1 MCIRDRSHR
10 QRHAQ
15 QAASQPWIFQN
26 GDIAGWDCPERL
38 RLCRLPGRHR
48 ERQDRMRGNA
58 MRLAP
63 SVALLIAVS
72 AISQTAGKRADLDGV
87 WILLRAQVGTLRLT
101 PDGEKKRAAY
111 DFQKDDPD
119 FQCRPAS
126 FTRVMHTPSPP
137 IEVRQRQDY
146 VEVNYEF
153 MDIHRRVPIKQG
165 LAAKDAPYAAREYPH
180 LGRSVGQYD
189 GETLVLD
196 TLGVPGLYQ
205 SAQMRTVERFI
216 PAGDRMQIVV
226 THYDP
231 VYFELPLTVTFNYIR
246 LPG

>member
-1 MCIRDRSHR
+1 
-10 QRHAQ
+10 
-15 QAASQPWIFQN
+15 
-26 GDIAGWDCPERL
+26 
-38 RLCRLPGRHR
+38 
-48 ERQDRMRGNA
+48 

-63 SVALLIAVS
+63 AVALLIAAS
-72 AISQTAGKRADLDGV
+72 ALSQTTGKRADLDGV

-101 PDGEKKRAAY
+101 PEGEKKRAAY

-119 FQCRPAS
+119 FQCKPAS

-180 LGRSVGQYD
+180 LGRSAGQYE
-189 GETLVLD
+189 GETLVVETVGQSAGVLD

-205 SAQMRTVERFI
+205 SDQMRTVERFI
-216 PAGDRMQIVV
+216 PSGDRMQIVV

-231 VYFELPLTVTFNYIR
+231 VYFEQPLTVTFSYLR
-246 LPG
+246 LPNGKIESWDCKPEEATFERFIRETK

>member
-1 MCIRDRSHR
+1 
-10 QRHAQ
+10 
-15 QAASQPWIFQN
+15 
-26 GDIAGWDCPERL
+26 
-38 RLCRLPGRHR
+38 
-48 ERQDRMRGNA
+48 MRV
-58 MRLAP
+58 AP
-63 SVALLIAVS
+63 FVALLV
-72 AISQTAGKRADLDGV
+72 AITATAQTTGNRADLDGV

-101 PDGEKKRAAY
+101 PEGERKRAAY

-119 FQCRPAS
+119 FHCKPAS

-137 IEVRQRQDY
+137 IEVRQLKDH

-180 LGRSVGQYD
+180 LVRSVGQYD
-189 GETLVLD
+189 RETLVVETVGQAAGVLD

-205 SAQMRTVERFI
+205 SDQIRTVERFI
-216 PAGDRMQIVV
+216 PNGDAMQIVV

-231 VYFELPLTVTFNYIR
+231 VYFEQPLTVTFSYLR
-246 LPG
+246 LPGGKIETWDCKPEEATFERFIQRN